1 MAHYGKFTNVH
12 EMFFNVFGLT
22 FPMCCTCL
30 LEPTLH
36 TQVNLTQTVANIL
49 TEHCYATFH
58 KQQNPIKKLFSDF
71 Q

>member
-1 MAHYGKFTNVH
+1 MENLP
-12 EMFFNVFGLT
+12 MSMRCFFNVFGLT

-49 TEHCYATFH
+49 TERCNATFH
-58 KQQNPIKKLFSDF
+58 KQQNPIKKKLFSDF